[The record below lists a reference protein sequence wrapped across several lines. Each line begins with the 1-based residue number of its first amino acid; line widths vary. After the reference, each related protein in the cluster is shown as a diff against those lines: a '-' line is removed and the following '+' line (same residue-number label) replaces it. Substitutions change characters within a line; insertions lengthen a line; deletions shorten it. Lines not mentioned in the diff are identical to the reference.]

1 MRRLPNDLLHLARG
15 LPLSQGVPLG
25 PGSLRRIVLENLG
38 ELTRRF
44 DALLIG
50 SLWGGRSGAQA
61 VTFAPNRPRGIDRG

>member
-1 MRRLPNDLLHLARG
+1 MRHLRNDLLHLARG

-25 PGSLRRIVLENLG
+25 PGRFRRIVLDLG

-50 SLWGGRSGAQA
+50 SLWVGRSGAQA